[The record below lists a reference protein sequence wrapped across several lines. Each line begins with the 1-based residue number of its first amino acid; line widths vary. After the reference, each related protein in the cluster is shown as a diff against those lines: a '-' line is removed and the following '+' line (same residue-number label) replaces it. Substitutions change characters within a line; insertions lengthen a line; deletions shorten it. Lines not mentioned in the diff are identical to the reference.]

1 MKILALLAASIPLA
15 AQLQVAVVRDSGVE
29 VAGASIN
36 LGATGIGE
44 SADTKI
50 RATNLG
56 STTLNI
62 SSLAI
67 NGAAFSLAQPFQ
79 PFPLGPGTAYEFAIR
94 FAPAAPGSYSAVLT
108 VGPFTSIVRATA
120 VLAADV
126 SLSRGGQTI
135 LLPASGLSVDAVTG
149 ENVRIDLALSNPHA
163 AALAIDPLTLNGAGF
178 RLTSGAPGVLAPG
191 ESSNISIAFSTQTEG
206 TFAATLTAGARRFA
220 ITAFVT
226 KARLKPPRIV
236 ADTPVVTNGKQVKI
250 RLRFEEAIPVAS
262 AGTLRAAFAGAFTD
276 PAIQF
281 QNGAREI
288 GFTVAAGATEAQ
300 FGASAEAVL
309 QTGTTSGVIRLEATT
324 EGGTTV
330 ETWSL
335 ARAPIA
341 VDQAE
346 ARRDGSNLE
355 VTLIGYDNTRTAG
368 SANFRFF
375 DRAGNPIGG
384 IVTAQFAAAFETHFA
399 QNAVGGAFRLRAVF
413 PVTGDATIV
422 GSVLVEIAN
431 AVGRTDLQRINFP

>member
-1 MKILALLAASIPLA
+1 MKFLALLAASVPLA
-15 AQLQVAVVRDSGVE
+15 AQLQVSVLRDSGAE
-29 VAGASIN
+29 IAGASIN
-36 LGATGIGE
+36 LGATGVGE
-44 SADTKI
+44 SADTRI
-50 RATNLG
+50 RATNTG
-56 STTLNI
+56 TATINI
-62 SSLAI
+62 SSVAI

-79 PFPLGPGTAYEFAIR
+79 PFPLGPNTAYEFTVR
-94 FAPAAPGSYSAVLT
+94 FAPSAPGSYSAVLT

-120 VLAADV
+120 VLAVDV
-126 SLSRGGQTI
+126 SLVRGGQTI
-135 LLPASGLSVDAVTG
+135 LLPPSGLSVDAVAG
-149 ENVRIDLALSNPHA
+149 ENVVIDLALSNPHA
-163 AALAIDPLTLNGAGF
+163 STLAIEPLSLTGADF
-178 RLTSGAPGVLAPG
+178 RLKAGAAGTIAPGDSVP
-191 ESSNISIAFSTQTEG
+191 ISIEFSAQNEG
-206 TFAATLTAGARRFA
+206 TYAATLTAGARRFA

-236 ADTPVVTNGKQVKI
+236 SDSPIVTNGKQVKI
-250 RLRFEEAIPVAS
+250 RLRFEEAIAVAS
-262 AGTLRAAFAGAFTD
+262 AGTLRATFAGAFTD

-281 QNGAREI
+281 QNGSREI

-309 QTGTTSGVIRLEATT
+309 QTGTTNGVIRVEATT
-324 EGGTTV
+324 ESGTTA
-330 ETWSL
+330 ETWTL
-335 ARAPIA
+335 ARAPIV

-346 ARRDGSNLE
+346 ARREGSNLE
-355 VTLIGYDNTRTAG
+355 ITLTGYDNTRTAG

-375 DRAGNPIGG
+375 DRAGNAIGG
-384 IVTAQFAAAFETHFA
+384 IITAQFASSFESHFA

>member
-1 MKILALLAASIPLA
+1 MKLLALLAASIPLA

-29 VAGASIN
+29 IAGASIN
-36 LGATGIGE
+36 FGATGIGE
-44 SADTKI
+44 TSDTKI
-50 RATNLG
+50 RATNVG
-56 STTLNI
+56 AATINI
-62 SSLAI
+62 NSISI

-79 PFPLGPGTAYEFAIR
+79 PFPLGPNTAYEFTVR
-94 FAPAAPGSYSAVLT
+94 FAPSAPGSYSAVLT

-120 VLAADV
+120 VLAAEV
-126 SLSRGGQTI
+126 ALVRGGQVI
-135 LLPASGLSVDAVTG
+135 PLPPSGLSVDAVAG
-149 ENVRIDLALSNPHA
+149 ENVVIDLALSNPHA
-163 AALAIDPLTLNGAGF
+163 SALAIDPLTLAGAGF
-178 RLTSGAPGVLAPG
+178 TLTAGAAGPLAPG
-191 ESSNISIAFSTQTEG
+191 ESARVSIAFTAQTEG
-206 TFAATLTAGARRFA
+206 TFAATLTAGSRRFA

-226 KARLKPPRIV
+226 KAQLKPPRIV
-236 ADTPVVTNGKQVKI
+236 PDTPIVSNGKQLKI

-262 AGTLRAAFAGAFTD
+262 AGTLRVTFAGAFTD

-281 QNGAREI
+281 QNGSREI

-309 QTGTTSGVIRLEATT
+309 QTGTTNGVIRIEATT
-324 EGGTTV
+324 ESGTTT
-330 ETWSL
+330 ETWTL
-335 ARAPIA
+335 ARAPIV

-355 VTLIGYDNTRTAG
+355 VTLTGYDNTRTAG

-375 DRAGNPIGG
+375 DRAGNAIGG

-413 PVTGDATIV
+413 PVTGDATMV

-431 AVGRTDLQRINFP
+431 AVGRTDVQRINFP

>member
-1 MKILALLAASIPLA
+1 MRLLAVLAVSVPLA
-15 AQLQVAVVRDSGVE
+15 AQLQVAVVRDGGAE
-29 VAGASIN
+29 AAGASIN
-36 LGATGIGE
+36 LGATGVGE
-44 SADTKI
+44 SADTRI
-50 RATNLG
+50 RATNAG
-56 STTLNI
+56 TAAINI
-62 SSLAI
+62 SSVAV

-79 PFPLGPGTAYEFAIR
+79 PFPLGPNTSYEFTIR
-94 FAPAAPGSYSAVLT
+94 FAPPAPGSYSAVLT

-126 SLSRGGQTI
+126 SLVRGGQAI
-135 LLPASGLSVDAVTG
+135 LLPPSGLSIDAVAG
-149 ENVRIDLALSNPHA
+149 ENVVIELALSNPHSSP
-163 AALAIDPLTLNGAGF
+163 LAIEPLLLSGAGF
-178 RLTSGAPGVLAPG
+178 RLTAGSAGTLAPG
-191 ESSNISIAFSTQTEG
+191 DAAPISIAFSAQNEG
-206 TFAATLTAGARRFA
+206 TYAATLTAGARRFA

-236 ADTPVVTNGKQVKI
+236 SDSPVVTNGKQVKI

-262 AGTLRAAFAGAFTD
+262 AGTLRATFAGAFAD

-281 QNGAREI
+281 QNGSREI

-309 QTGTTSGVIRLEATT
+309 QTGTTNGVIRVEATT
-324 EGGTTV
+324 ESGTTV
-330 ETWSL
+330 ETWTL

-355 VTLIGYDNTRTAG
+355 ITLTGYDNTRTAG

-375 DRAGNPIGG
+375 DRAGNAIGG
-384 IVTAQFAAAFETHFA
+384 IITAQFAPAFETYFA
-399 QNAVGGAFRLRAVF
+399 QSAVGGAFRLRATF
-413 PVTGDATIV
+413 PVTGDATMV